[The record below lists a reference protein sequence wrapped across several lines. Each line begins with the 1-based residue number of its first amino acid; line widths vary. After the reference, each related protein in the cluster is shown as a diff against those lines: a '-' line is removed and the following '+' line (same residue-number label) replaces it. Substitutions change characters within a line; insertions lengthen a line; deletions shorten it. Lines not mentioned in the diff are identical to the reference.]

1 MKRMGSAHKGPQ
13 NYNKIES
20 NNHKNLNTNDH
31 ELNMFA
37 TPHSACREFFMN
49 NIFDDFW
56 TLMVIYVERKD
67 FEKDFV
73 RF

>member
-1 MKRMGSAHKGPQ
+1 MTMFARPHSACR
-13 NYNKIES
+13 
-20 NNHKNLNTNDH
+20 

-37 TPHSACREFFMN
+37 GPHSACREFFMN
-49 NIFDDFW
+49 DIFDNFW
-56 TLMVIYVERKD
+56 ALMAIYVERKD